1 MEQVR
6 PKTYL
11 DVHSIVGSFVSA
23 ARPFGS
29 ECSQI
34 KDDLEYGSGSNE
46 A

>member
-1 MEQVR
+1 LATNR
-6 PKTYL
+6 
-11 DVHSIVGSFVSA
+11 IGRVGSFVSA

-34 KDDLEYGSGSNE
+34 KDDLEHGSGSNE